1 MDEKYNLETR
11 SRKTQLEARE
21 GKNKLGTRDR
31 ARTVSYH
38 FRKAFKE
45 ENYNFNDLLNNYIDV
60 IIDANNLTTESDH
73 RNYFWE
79 GISWKSVIF

>member
-45 ENYNFNDLLNNYIDV
+45 EN
-60 IIDANNLTTESDH
+60 
-73 RNYFWE
+73 
-79 GISWKSVIF
+79 